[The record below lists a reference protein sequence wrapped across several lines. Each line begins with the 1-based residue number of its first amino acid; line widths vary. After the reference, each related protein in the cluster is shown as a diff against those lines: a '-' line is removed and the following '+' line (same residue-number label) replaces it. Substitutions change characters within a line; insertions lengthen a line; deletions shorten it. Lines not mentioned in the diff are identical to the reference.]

1 MKDKSTIVYERCEL
15 KLRGDPQMTHPRTCA
30 DARAFIAR
38 LYRMIEMQKSLF
50 NYSFQNINHF
60 LNVSGAQATVL
71 I

>member
-1 MKDKSTIVYERCEL
+1 MKDKSTFVYERCKL
-15 KLRGDPQMTHPRTCA
+15 KLRGVPQMTLPRTCA

-38 LYRMIEMQKSLF
+38 LYRVIEMQQSLF
-50 NYSFQNINHF
+50 NYLFQIINHF